1 MASMTEG
8 RIVWVGAGTARLGAT
23 RAEGDCHARDGL
35 LLDQL
40 GVSLDSK
47 GTDGLV
53 GIRDAGRA

>member
-1 MASMTEG
+1 MTEG